1 MRHYEGNVPAHTIT
15 WKQSATVY
23 NECMRRAEDILA
35 SSIFASVV
43 DENDMFTLTEALVEN
58 YEVTEND

>member
-1 MRHYEGNVPAHTIT
+1 MRHYEDNAPAYTIE
-15 WKQSATVY
+15 WKYSATVY

-43 DENDMFTLTEALVEN
+43 DENDLFTLTEKLVEGV
-58 YEVTEND
+58 E

>member
-1 MRHYEGNVPAHTIT
+1 MRHYEDNALAYTIE
-15 WKQSATVY
+15 WKYSATVY

-43 DENDMFTLTEALVEN
+43 DENDLFTLTEKLVEGV
-58 YEVTEND
+58 E

>member
-1 MRHYEGNVPAHTIT
+1 MRQYEDNAPAYTIE
-15 WKQSATVY
+15 WKYSATVY

-43 DENDMFTLTEALVEN
+43 DENDLFTLTEKLVEGV
-58 YEVTEND
+58 E